1 MDLSFAAVSGW
12 GWISQCS
19 LDTMS
24 QRHSGIGDATHLFAS
39 CEDNLM
45 VTLLRIMTALSGLG
59 LLLVGIIWWLQTATA
74 AEMLGASL
82 LDGTGRSTQI
92 GDSGAFLLRYGL
104 LALGAIRNQ
113 AALVISGGLLVGLV
127 IPGRVLSATTHGGA
141 WTPDEIAGECII
153 LVWPVNH
160 RPSPTQ
166 HAI

>member
-1 MDLSFAAVSGW
+1 
-12 GWISQCS
+12 
-19 LDTMS
+19 MS
-24 QRHSGIGDATHLFAS
+24 QRHSGIGDAIHLFAS

-59 LLLVGIIWWLQTATA
+59 LLLVGIIWWLQPATA

-92 GDSGAFLLRYGL
+92 GDSGAFFVGAGGL

-153 LVWPVNH
+153 LVLALLTAAAIRRHN
-160 RPSPTQ
+160 TQ
-166 HAI
+166 SVFR